1 MSLALLAP
9 TAPAHPYGEIAAVT
23 PGSAAERAG
32 LIPGDAIVSVNG
44 HRLRDV
50 IDFRF
55 YTADDEL
62 AVKVRRGE
70 EQRTVRLV
78 HGPEDPLGI
87 ELRGDGLELIA
98 ECNNHCPFCFVTQL
112 PPGMRRTLSIKDDD
126 YRYSFLFAS
135 FVTMSNLAQ
144 LAGHC
149 VVDDHVTIGGMAGFH
164 QFVRVGR
171 YAFVGGASK
180 VRRDIPPYF
189 LVEGDP
195 AVPYGLNSVGLR
207 RASFS
212 EEDRAEIKKFYKL
225 LNGSKLRLAEAIEVM
240 KEQAATDSGRHML
253 EFLEAESQRG
263 VLLK

>member
-1 MSLALLAP
+1 MIHP
-9 TAPAHPYGEIAAVT
+9 TAIVHPNAKIDRGVEIGPYCIVGENVSVGRGTVLQAHVVVNGWTSIGEDCSIFPFATIGASSQDKKYE
-23 PGSAAERAG
+23 GERAYTRIG
-32 LIPGDAIVSVNG
+32 NRTTIREYVSVQRATG
-44 HRLRDV
+44 EDQETV
-50 IDFRF
+50 IG
-55 YTADDEL
+55 DDCL
-62 AVKVRRGE
+62 LLGY
-70 EQRTVRLV
+70 V
-78 HGPEDPLGI
+78 H
-87 ELRGDGLELIA
+87 IA
-98 ECNNHCPFCFVTQL
+98 HNCIVGN
-112 PPGMRRTLSIKDDD
+112 
-126 YRYSFLFAS
+126 

-240 KEQAATDSGRHML
+240 KEQAATESGRHML